1 MPNSWVKIA
10 GISIHI
16 KIGATR
22 MSVFWA
28 ALGVLAI
35 GLAMP
40 PAGDVQLAP
49 KIAEQPGFTV
59 IGISARTTNANEMSG
74 KGVIG
79 QMWGRFM
86 NEGLL
91 SKIPDKVDSNV
102 LAVYADYESDANGA
116 YTFLLGA
123 KVSSADNV
131 PTGMVAKQIAAA
143 RYAVFTSEKG
153 PVDKVVPETWSHIW
167 ALPKSAPGGS
177 RAYQADFE
185 LYDERATD
193 PQNSQV
199 DVYVG
204 IK

>member
-1 MPNSWVKIA
+1 M
-10 GISIHI
+10 
-16 KIGATR
+16 
-22 MSVFWA
+22 
-28 ALGVLAI
+28 
-35 GLAMP
+35 
-40 PAGDVQLAP
+40 AP
-49 KIAEQPGFTV
+49 KIVEQPGFTV
-59 IGISARTTNANEMSG
+59 IGIAARTTNAQEMSG

-79 QMWGRFM
+79 QEWARFM
-86 NEGLL
+86 KEGLL
-91 SKIPDKVDSNV
+91 SKIPDKADSSI
-102 LAVYADYESDANGA
+102 LAVYTDYESDANGV

-131 PTGMVAKQIAAA
+131 PLGMVAKKIPAA

-153 PVDKVVPETWSHIW
+153 PVERVVPETWSRIW
-167 ALPKSAPGGS
+167 TLPKSAPGGS

-185 LYDERATD
+185 LYDQRAAD

>member
-1 MPNSWVKIA
+1 
-10 GISIHI
+10 
-16 KIGATR
+16 
-22 MSVFWA
+22 MSVCWA
-28 ALGVLAI
+28 ALGILAI
-35 GLAMP
+35 GLAVP
-40 PAGDVQLAP
+40 PTGDVPLTP
-49 KIAEQPGFTV
+49 KIVDQAGFTV

-79 QMWGRFM
+79 QAWGRFM
-86 NEGLL
+86 QEHLL

-102 LAVYADYESDANGA
+102 LAVYSDYESDANGA
-116 YTFLLGA
+116 YTFILGA
-123 KVSSADNV
+123 KVSSADDV
-131 PTGMVAKQIAAA
+131 PPGMVAKKISAA

-153 PVDKVVPETWSHIW
+153 PVAKVVPETWSHIW

-185 LYDERATD
+185 LYDERAAD